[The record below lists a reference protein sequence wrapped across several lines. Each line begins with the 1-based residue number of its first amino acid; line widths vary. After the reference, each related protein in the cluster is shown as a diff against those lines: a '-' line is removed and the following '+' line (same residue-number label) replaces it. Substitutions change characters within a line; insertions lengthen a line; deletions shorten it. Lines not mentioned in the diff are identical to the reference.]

1 MRKASGLIFG
11 LGLVFTLGSVLLPGC
26 SNAPRGA
33 KSSPAWFK
41 ESVRQS
47 NRAPYPR
54 LEEVPSASQLLRPA
68 DQWNAL
74 ELELAAE
81 LAELAASPRAAP
93 VPAGA
98 QSAGEQFEAE
108 ARAALAERPT
118 PP

>member
-1 MRKASGLIFG
+1 MKRAIAIGAC
-11 LGLVFTLGSVLLPGC
+11 LGLAMLGAC

-33 KSSPAWFK
+33 KASPAWFK
-41 ESVRQS
+41 DSVRQS

-54 LEEVPSASQLLRPA
+54 LENVPTASKLLRPA

-74 ELELAAE
+74 ELELAGE
-81 LAELAASPRAAP
+81 LAELAASPRSAP
-93 VPAGA
+93 VPPGA
-98 QSAGEQFEAE
+98 ESKADQFEAE